1 MMREGIFVK
10 EYSGI
15 EINRAEILRYAGVKR
30 DISDYDTLL
39 DECIKEASD
48 KLRYSVCY
56 REFPLKISDET
67 LDLCFAEIK
76 SKSLKKNLCGCNR
89 FLLFAATVGIE
100 LDRLINKY
108 SRTEPSRALIFQAF
122 GAERIESLCDAF
134 CSDLEKEMALQNCST
149 RPRYSAGYGD
159 FPVEIQSDIC
169 KALDCSK
176 KIGVFVNESLLLSP
190 SKSVTAIV
198 GIESKLY

>member
-1 MMREGIFVK
+1 MMREEIFVK
-10 EYSGI
+10 EYSEI
-15 EINRAEILRYAGVKR
+15 EINRSEILRYAGVNGKV
-30 DISDYDTLL
+30 SDYDALL
-39 DECIKEASD
+39 DECISEASD

-56 REFPLKISDET
+56 REFPLKVSSEK
-67 LDLCFAEIK
+67 LDLCFAESS
-76 SKSLKKNLCGCNR
+76 SKSLKKNLCGCDS

-108 SRTEPSRALIFQAF
+108 GRIEPSKALIFQAL
-122 GAERIESLCDAF
+122 GAERIESLCDTF
-134 CSDLEKEMALQNCST
+134 CADFEREMTLQNCRT

-159 FPVEIQSDIC
+159 FSIEMQSEIC
-169 KALDCSK
+169 KALDCAK

-198 GIESKLY
+198 GIENKS